1 LSTRENSL
9 DKIIIYKNVYLGRNC
24 DISPFVILGKP
35 PLNKRD
41 GELALKIGN
50 DAIVRS
56 FTTIYAG
63 NKIGKGFATGQ
74 NVSIRE
80 NNVIGNNVS
89 IGSSSTIE
97 FKNTIGDGTR
107 IHSGC
112 FMEMT
117 KVGKNV
123 FVGPNVVFTDD
134 PHPMKCPHYKE
145 CRSGPIL
152 EDMVK
157 IGANCTIL
165 PGVKIGRNSLIGAG
179 SVVTGDVPSD
189 SVYVGNPARF
199 IKKISELECEK
210 GFFDKLYLWEP
221 YI

>member
-1 LSTRENSL
+1 MIRYNL
-9 DKIIIYKNVYLGRNC
+9 DKVIVHKNVHLGKNC
-24 DISPFVILGKP
+24 SIGHFVILGKP
-35 PLNKRD
+35 PLNKQD
-41 GELALKIGN
+41 GELKLEIGN
-50 DAIVRS
+50 NAIIRS
-56 FTTIYAG
+56 FTTIYSG
-63 NKIGKGFATGQ
+63 NKIGNNFTTGQ

-80 NNVIGNNVS
+80 NNVIGNNVI

-97 FKNTIGDGTR
+97 FENLIGNGTH

-112 FMEMT
+112 FLEMT
-117 KVGKNV
+117 KLGKNV

-134 PHPMKCPHYKE
+134 PHPMKCPYYKE
-145 CRSGPIL
+145 CKGGPIL
-152 EDMVK
+152 EDLVK

-179 SVVTGDVPSD
+179 SVVIGDIPPD

-199 IKKISELECEK
+199 VKKISELKCEK
-210 GFFDKLYLWEP
+210 GFFNRPYLWEP

>member
-1 LSTRENSL
+1 MTLNSS
-9 DKIIIYKNVYLGRNC
+9 DKIIIYKNVLIGKSP
-24 DISPFVILGKP
+24 DISPFVVLGKP
-35 PLNKRD
+35 PLNKKD
-41 GELALKIGN
+41 GELRLEIGN
-50 DAIVRS
+50 NAIIRS

-63 NKIGKGFATGQ
+63 SKIGNDFSTGQ

-80 NNVIGNNVS
+80 DNVIGINVS

-97 FKNTIGDGTR
+97 FGNEIGDGTR

-112 FMEMT
+112 FLEMT

-134 PHPMKCPHYKE
+134 PHPMKCPHYKK
-145 CRSGPIL
+145 CKGGAL
-152 EDMVK
+152 VEDLVK

-165 PGVKIGRNSLIGAG
+165 PGIKIGRNSLIGAG
-179 SVVTGDVPSD
+179 SVVVKDVPPD
-189 SVYVGNPARF
+189 SVFAGSPAKF
-199 IKKISELECEK
+199 IKKITDLKCEK
-210 GFFDKLYLWEP
+210 GFFEKPYLWEP

>member
-1 LSTRENSL
+1 MTLNSS
-9 DKIIIYKNVYLGRNC
+9 DKIIIYKNVLIGKSP
-24 DISPFVILGKP
+24 DISPFVVLGKP
-35 PLNKRD
+35 PLNKKD
-41 GELALKIGN
+41 GELRLEIGN
-50 DAIVRS
+50 NAIVRS

-63 NKIGKGFATGQ
+63 SKIGNNFATGQ

-80 NNVIGNNVS
+80 NNIIGNNVS

-97 FKNTIGDGTR
+97 FENIIGDGTH

-112 FMEMT
+112 FLEMV
-117 KVGKNV
+117 KVGKDV

-145 CRSGPIL
+145 CRGGPIL

-157 IGANCTIL
+157 VGANCTIL
-165 PGVKIGRNSLIGAG
+165 PGVRIGKNSLIGAG
-179 SVVTGDVPSD
+179 SVVTKDVPPNC
-189 SVYVGNPARF
+189 VYAGNPARF
-199 IKKISELECEK
+199 IKKISDLKCEK
-210 GFFDKLYLWEP
+210 GFFSKPYLWKP

>member
-1 LSTRENSL
+1 MRANNL
-9 DKIIIYKNVYLGRNC
+9 DKVKIYKNVHLGKNC
-24 DISPFVILGKP
+24 NISPFVILGKP
-35 PLNKRD
+35 PLNKKD
-41 GELALKIGN
+41 GELALEIGMN
-50 DAIVRS
+50 AIIRS
-56 FTTIYAG
+56 FTTIYTG
-63 NKIGKGFATGQ
+63 NRIGNNFTTGQ

-80 NNVIGNNVS
+80 NNIIGNNVI

-97 FKNTIGDGTR
+97 FENVIGDGTH

-112 FMEMT
+112 FLEMT

-145 CRSGPIL
+145 CKGGPIL

-157 IGANCTIL
+157 VGANCTIL
-165 PGVKIGRNSLIGAG
+165 PGVRIGRNSLIGAG
-179 SVVTGDVPSD
+179 SVVTKDVPPD
-189 SVYVGNPARF
+189 SVYAGSPARF
-199 IKKISELECEK
+199 IKKIIDLECEK
-210 GFFDKLYLWEP
+210 GFFDKPYLWEP

>member
-1 LSTRENSL
+1 MKGNNL
-9 DKIIIYKNVYLGRNC
+9 DKIIFYKNVHLGKNC
-24 DISPFVILGKP
+24 AISSFVILGKP
-35 PLNKRD
+35 PLNAKD
-41 GELALKIGN
+41 GELKLKIDDN
-50 DAIVRS
+50 AIIRS

-63 NKIGKGFATGQ
+63 NRIGSNFTTGQ

-80 NNVIGNNVS
+80 NNIIGNNVI

-97 FKNTIGDGTR
+97 FDNIIGDGTH

-112 FMEMT
+112 FLEMT

-145 CRSGPIL
+145 CKGGPIL

-157 IGANCTIL
+157 VGANCTIL
-165 PGVKIGRNSLIGAG
+165 PGVRIGKNSLIGAG
-179 SVVTGDVPSD
+179 SVVTKDIPPD
-189 SVYVGNPARF
+189 SVYAGSPARF
-199 IKKISELECEK
+199 IKKISDLECDK
-210 GFFDKLYLWEP
+210 GFFDKPYLWEP